1 VDSSAAGSAMSD
13 DPMLRWLGWPEL
25 PHGLR
30 PELLSELELHG
41 VDAMRG
47 LLTVSPD
54 GSHSRNALIYFGDVG
69 AQRGQIQDSG

>member
-1 VDSSAAGSAMSD
+1 
-13 DPMLRWLGWPEL
+13 
-25 PHGLR
+25 LR